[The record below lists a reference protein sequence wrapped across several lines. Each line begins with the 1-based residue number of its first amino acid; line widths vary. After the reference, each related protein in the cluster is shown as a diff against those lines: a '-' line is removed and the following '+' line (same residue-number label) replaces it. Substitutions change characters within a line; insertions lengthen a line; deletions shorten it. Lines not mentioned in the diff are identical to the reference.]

1 MIRWKS
7 QVSYSPV
14 SEGREHRVI
23 HNTECFGHDLHTWK
37 LIHKV
42 APSRHLR
49 LLEIPTPPLLPL
61 PFPLTSLY
69 SLLALMGLL
78 LYTLTG
84 SSCTT

>member
-1 MIRWKS
+1 M
-7 QVSYSPV
+7 
-14 SEGREHRVI
+14 SEVREHRVI
-23 HNTECFGHDLHTWK
+23 HNTGYFGNNLHIRK

-42 APSRHLR
+42 APFRHLR

-61 PFPLTSLY
+61 PFSLTSLY

-78 LYTLTG
+78 LYTLTD